1 MHLGNAWPSK
11 GCISRLVAQN
21 THSHMSTL
29 ITLHRIC
36 SKAECPILIF
46 FFLHFGQRWWNQ
58 QANTG
63 VSGIS
68 TLLTLSLPLRS
79 QYTASVPRAARALV
93 VVDIG
98 LGIQI
103 FNGWQGRVRAKP

>member
-1 MHLGNAWPSK
+1 
-11 GCISRLVAQN
+11 
-21 THSHMSTL
+21 MSTL

-36 SKAECPILIF
+36 SKAKCPILIF

-79 QYTASVPRAARALV
+79 QCTASVPRAARALV

-98 LGIQI
+98 LG
-103 FNGWQGRVRAKP
+103 NLDLTVGTERVRGQTMTVTVTN